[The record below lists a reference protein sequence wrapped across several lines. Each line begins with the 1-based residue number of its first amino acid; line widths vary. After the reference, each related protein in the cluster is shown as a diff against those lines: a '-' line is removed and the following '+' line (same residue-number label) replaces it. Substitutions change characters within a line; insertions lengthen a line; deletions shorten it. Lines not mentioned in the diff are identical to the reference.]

1 MTHSFPTRRSSDLKP
16 MPMQSV
22 FKLPLAIAVMDAADK
37 GKLSLD
43 DTVSLA
49 REQLSVAHSTFAEA
63 FPERTDYTIEALIR
77 AAVAQSDNTYPDP
90 ALNRLDGPH
99 AHAPCSRRPD
109 TERVPIQPPH
119 QPTTPTTVPTLQS

>member
-1 MTHSFPTRRSSDLKP
+1 MRISDWSSDVCSSDLRPGVLGVAILDLGTGEMKGVNAEKP

-49 REQLSVAHSTFAEA
+49 REQLSVAHSPIAEA
-63 FPERTDYTIEALIR
+63 FPERPEDR
-77 AAVAQSDNTYPDP
+77 Q
-90 ALNRLDGPH
+90 
-99 AHAPCSRRPD
+99 
-109 TERVPIQPPH
+109 RV
-119 QPTTPTTVPTLQS
+119 V

>member
-1 MTHSFPTRRSSDLKP
+1 MKGVNAEKP

-49 REQLSVAHSTFAEA
+49 REQLSVAHSPIAEA

-77 AAVAQSDNTYPDP
+77 AAVAPSDNHAADLLLKRIGGPQ
-90 ALNRLDGPH
+90 ALTRFFPRRGP
-99 AHAPCSRRPD
+99 
-109 TERVPIQPPH
+109 ERFRVDRSEYELPP
-119 QPTTPTTVPTLQS
+119 QTVGLSAFTGQGR

>member
-1 MTHSFPTRRSSDLKP
+1 MKGVNAEKP

-49 REQLSVAHSTFAEA
+49 REQLSVAHSPIAEA

-77 AAVAQSDNTYPDP
+77 AAVAQRDNTAAD
-90 ALNRLDGPH
+90 LHLKRTGDRKRHRLTSSH
-99 AHAPCSRRPD
+99 
-109 TERVPIQPPH
+109 
-119 QPTTPTTVPTLQS
+119 